1 MRIFAH
7 LFSFSLQKITPL
19 LLLIQPAYT
28 INHLASP
35 APYYCIK
42 DVSNHN
48 AYSNAKRNLRG
59 TYNILDKHR
68 LVMLEKTN
76 HSIIQSL
83 SRH

>member
-1 MRIFAH
+1 MRIFF
-7 LFSFSLQKITPL
+7 LFPSKKSPL